1 MACMTMSVR
10 AARPADVSGIVAV
23 QTAAGRPSIDPAP
36 FEAAI
41 RDQRRLVVVALRSD
55 EIVGWGK
62 THFWESAAGVAPAGH
77 YLGGVTVA
85 PPSRRLGA
93 GAALTD
99 ARLQWIWERD
109 EAAYYFTNAQNVA
122 SLNLHSRWGFAEIA
136 RAAELHG
143 TTFAGGVGVLFRAR
157 RV

>member
-1 MACMTMSVR
+1 MDVR
-10 AARPADVSGIVAV
+10 AARLTDVSGIVAV

-41 RDQRRLVVVALRSD
+41 GDPRRLIVVAVVDD

-85 PPSRRLGA
+85 PPSRRLGV

-99 ARLQWIWERD
+99 ARLQWIWERA
-109 EAAYYFTNAQNVA
+109 EAAHYFTNAQNVA
-122 SLNLHSRWGFAEIA
+122 SLKLHSRWGFVEIV
-136 RAAELHG
+136 RAAELRG
-143 TTFAGGVGVLFRAR
+143 TAFAGGVGILFRAPR
-157 RV
+157 SLP

>member
-1 MACMTMSVR
+1 MDVR
-10 AARPADVSGIVAV
+10 AARLTDVSGIVAV
-23 QTAAGRPSIDPAP
+23 QTSAGRPSTDPAP

-41 RDQRRLVVVALRSD
+41 RDQRRVVTVALIGD

-77 YLGGVTVA
+77 YLGGVTVTS
-85 PPSRRLGA
+85 PSRRLGV

-99 ARLQWIWERD
+99 ARLQWIWERA

-122 SLNLHSRWGFAEIA
+122 SLKLHSRWGFAEIA

-143 TTFAGGVGVLFRAR
+143 TAFAGGVGILFRAPR
-157 RV
+157 ALP